1 MIVWP
6 GAVSHDRIGTIANE
20 RYLVVVAGA
29 EDHIVA
35 ANLNA
40 LGCARHQRLAVDLVW
55 NCHFVSPP
63 AWSATALPHYLAQ
76 GAANCCGHRG
86 GSSRMSGG
94 SGFGQDAIHA
104 GDT

>member
-1 MIVWP
+1 M
-6 GAVSHDRIGTIANE
+6 E
-20 RYLVVVAGA
+20 RRAFLSAA
-29 EDHIVA
+29 VA
-35 ANLNA
+35 AA
-40 LGCARHQRLAVDLVW
+40 LPSRFMKDCRCL
-55 NCHFVSPP
+55 FPP